1 MPTTSSCFSYPDP
14 VSPGSG
20 TLRWAP
26 SGLRRMPASTT
37 CFRYQAEA
45 PPSRPLY
52 CYSYQM
58 TCLSYPPAGPA
69 CMGDLGDLPLAP
81 PGVRQMPGTI
91 TCFRY

>member
-45 PPSRPLY
+45 PPSRPHS
-52 CYSYQM
+52 CYSYPM
-58 TCLSYPPAGPA
+58 MCFSYPDGRVPGAT
-69 CMGDLGDLPLAP
+69 PLSP
-81 PGVRQMPGTI
+81 PGLRKMPGSI